1 MQSQNPDGSL
11 QIMYTIHGGKDM
23 EEIELTHLSGHKDS
37 SIGNGAAD
45 HLQLDIYGTNSVK
58 NLLDRPTEFVVGE
71 LLDFV
76 YLSQKFARPLG
87 YDMWLAVRDLVD
99 CRRDRELPPAR
110 LVDMGSAE
118 QAEALHVLQ
127 GPVDTASNSSS
138 SRRVAIDRG
147 LRLAEKR
154 QLPLGGRRQKWLDA
168 RDALYEEIQ
177 EKAWNPKRG
186 IYSQSY
192 DEPDILDS
200 AVLVAPL
207 VFFCPASDPRFL
219 STLKEILKSPE
230 RGGLASNSLVY
241 RYDTRLSDDGVG
253 GEEGSLRTHQRFHI
267 AGTLWCI
274 EALTRAG
281 EYDRPL
287 LQQAVRMF
295 EDFLGYSNHVG
306 LFTEEVSVAG
316 EGWVASAY

>member
-1 MQSQNPDGSL
+1 
-11 QIMYTIHGGKDM
+11 MYTIHGGKDM

-45 HLQLDIYGTNSVK
+45 HLQLDIYG
-58 NLLDRPTEFVVGE
+58 E

-99 CRRDRELPPAR
+99 YVIANCHRPDLSIWEVRNKQRHFTYSKI
-110 LVDMGSAE
+110 MMW
-118 QAEALHVLQ
+118 
-127 GPVDTASNSSS
+127 
-138 SRRVAIDRG
+138 VAIDRG

>member
-1 MQSQNPDGSL
+1 
-11 QIMYTIHGGKDM
+11 MYTIHGGKDM

-37 SIGNGAAD
+37 RPVRIGNGAAD
-45 HLQLDIYGTNSVK
+45 HLQLDIY
-58 NLLDRPTEFVVGE
+58 GE

-99 CRRDRELPPAR
+99 YVIANCHRPDLEVRNKQRHFTYSKI
-110 LVDMGSAE
+110 MMW
-118 QAEALHVLQ
+118 
-127 GPVDTASNSSS
+127 
-138 SRRVAIDRG
+138 VAIDRG

-253 GEEGSLRTHQRFHI
+253 GEEGFFSLC
-267 AGTLWCI
+267 TLWCI

-316 EGWVASAY
+316 EGLGNAVQGFTHVTLISTAFHLSRALRRVHS

>member
-1 MQSQNPDGSL
+1 
-11 QIMYTIHGGKDM
+11 MYTIHGGKDM

-37 SIGNGAAD
+37 RPVRIGNGAAD
-45 HLQLDIYGTNSVK
+45 HLQLDIY
-58 NLLDRPTEFVVGE
+58 GE

-110 LVDMGSAE
+110 LSVTSNRE
-118 QAEALHVLQ
+118 VRNKQRHFTYSKVSNPC
-127 GPVDTASNSSS
+127 PVDTASNSSS